1 MDYRSYYLSCRK
13 LKTGKK
19 MYYFYVRKSDG
30 SRSVPHSTGKR
41 KKNEAIKY
49 CETLISSG
57 RLDKSDVTIK
67 SFSNNFFSKD
77 GIWFQ
82 TNQAKGLSKNTLV
95 NYEYSLKNNILPF
108 LGGYKISRITPNV
121 IRQWVFE
128 LKDSKGMI
136 DSSIKVNSGVLNII
150 LNSAVEERIINRNPM
165 EFVHI
170 KGVGLK
176 TRRAFTL
183 FELVKILD
191 NLTSSPKTLLACY
204 LSALTGLRLGEVLG
218 LERKNI
224 YKNYIDVSQQHTVFG
239 EITSPKTRT
248 SRYVTIPK
256 KLSVLLESSFFS
268 SSSEYL
274 FDNGNGKILAN
285 STIQSAFLRN
295 FKKLNIHRQEKLSF
309 HSLRHFFNTYLTEND
324 ISERKIKTIMGHSS
338 GLGSMTERYTT
349 WNPTMFNDVLKIQNE
364 LCDNLSVLLE
374 DETKKMLNL

>member
-1 MDYRSYYLSCRK
+1 
-13 LKTGKK
+13 
-19 MYYFYVRKSDG
+19 
-30 SRSVPHSTGKR
+30 
-41 KKNEAIKY
+41 
-49 CETLISSG
+49 
-57 RLDKSDVTIK
+57 
-67 SFSNNFFSKD
+67 
-77 GIWFQ
+77 
-82 TNQAKGLSKNTLV
+82 
-95 NYEYSLKNNILPF
+95 
-108 LGGYKISRITPNV
+108 
-121 IRQWVFE
+121 
-128 LKDSKGMI
+128 
-136 DSSIKVNSGVLNII
+136 
-150 LNSAVEERIINRNPM
+150 M

>member
-82 TNQAKGLSKNTLV
+82 TNQAKGLSKNTLA

-170 KGVGLK
+170 KGVRLK